1 MPKND
6 KRKFQGSNQ
15 QILGLNREFAVGD
28 RICKRI
34 IGGNWCVPKTPS
46 LKGAKHGVVVT
57 REQKA
62 IRSKR
67 SKAGV
72 SYRWHCE
79 VRWDGSER
87 TEWVDEQR
95 LIHEDELS
103 KFNGDY

>member
-6 KRKFQGSNQ
+6 KVKLQGTNQ
-15 QILGLNREFAVGD
+15 HYLKLNREFAVGD
-28 RICKRI
+28 RICKRTSNT
-34 IGGNWCVPKTPS
+34 GLSLPNTPK
-46 LKGAKHGVVVT
+46 LRNAKHGVVVT
-57 REQKA
+57 REQKG

-67 SKAGV
+67 SKTGM

-79 VRWDGSER
+79 VQWDGSER

-103 KFNGDY
+103 KFNESY